1 MNDVRY
7 NHFSALLFLV
17 SMNEPMHEHAC
28 SSLISCRLLFDES
41 IPVWL
46 PRKLSKI
53 ECYSLNL
60 PVQFDLISIII

>member
-1 MNDVRY
+1 
-7 NHFSALLFLV
+7 
-17 SMNEPMHEHAC
+17 
-28 SSLISCRLLFDES
+28 LISCRLLFDES